1 MRNPFRKHSI
11 SILNKSWEPILTEGK
26 RLKFIPRQGELI
38 YLEEFKQYFK
48 VLNVIYYLNQNQG
61 IFIIVDE
68 FEDKQNTENR
78 TKVRTPQQ

>member
-11 SILNKSWEPILTEGK
+11 SILNKSWHPIATK
-26 RLKFIPRQGELI
+26 IHRLKFIPRQGELI
-38 YLEEFKQYFK
+38 FLEEFKQYFK
-48 VLNVIYYLNQNQG
+48 VLNVIYYLNKKQG

-78 TKVRTPQQ
+78 TEVRTPQH

>member
-11 SILNKSWEPILTEGK
+11 SILNKSWQPIVTQGK

-38 YLEEFKQYFK
+38 FLEELNQYFK
-48 VLNVIYYLNQNQG
+48 VLNVIYYLNKKQG

-68 FEDKQNTENR
+68 FEEKQNIES
-78 TKVRTPQQ
+78 KI

>member
-11 SILNKSWEPILTEGK
+11 SILDKGWHPIITKGK

-38 YLEEFKQYFK
+38 FLEEKNQYYK
-48 VLNVIYYLNQNQG
+48 VLNVIYYLNKKQG

-68 FEDKQNTENR
+68 FEEKNTENR
-78 TKVRTPQQ
+78 T